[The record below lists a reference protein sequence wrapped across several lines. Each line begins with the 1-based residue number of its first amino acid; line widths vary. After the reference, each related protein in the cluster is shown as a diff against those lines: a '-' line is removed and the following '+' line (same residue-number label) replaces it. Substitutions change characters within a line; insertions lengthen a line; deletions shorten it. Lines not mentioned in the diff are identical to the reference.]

1 MPKFGSMAD
10 LVGYALERASSDPD
24 KAEDVLKFYCH
35 AVKFGGIPDQRVM
48 DYLAKCFDRILEGTP
63 ADVALGLVRAKG
75 QRSQRFHEKNDEEDY
90 DLARL
95 VWRLKKKGVLLP
107 EAIERVA
114 KIKSRATKTTVPE
127 GRVKKAWDAFGRAV
141 RNRGD

>member
-1 MPKFGSMAD
+1 MPKFESMAD
-10 LVGYALERASSDPD
+10 LIGYALDRASSDPD

-35 AVKFGGIPDQRVM
+35 AITRGGLPDQRVLE
-48 DYLAKCFDRILEGTP
+48 YLAGCLQSILDGTP

-75 QRSQRFHEKNDEEDY
+75 QRSQRFYEKNDEEDY
-90 DLARL
+90 ALARSVGAL
-95 VWRLKKKGVLLP
+95 MKDVGRD

-114 KIKSRATKTTVPE
+114 EANGIPE